1 MGQLIS
7 RGNKV
12 KIYFSVEKN
21 QAYEEMGYIHI
32 NTEYNLLDVLVD
44 NGECTSIILDGYLS
58 SLGIEKVDKYFQKIV
73 SKLNLNGELKIIDH
87 NIMSIIYSIY
97 NSFNYNISD
106 LNNLI
111 SSEKIKSFHTL
122 DTTRSMIIDNGLE
135 ITFMNFVDNLFVID
149 AILPKNLGPRK

>member
-1 MGQLIS
+1 M
-7 RGNKV
+7 
-12 KIYFSVEKN
+12 KIYFSVEKS

-32 NTEYNLLDVLVD
+32 HTEYNLLDVLVD

-58 SLGIEKVDKYFQKIV
+58 SLDIEKVDKYFQKIV

-106 LNNLI
+106 LNNFM

-149 AILPKNLGPRK
+149 ARLPKNLSPRK

>member
-1 MGQLIS
+1 M
-7 RGNKV
+7 

-32 NTEYNLLDVLVD
+32 HTEYNLLDVLVD

-58 SLGIEKVDKYFQKIV
+58 SLDIEKVDKYFQKIV

-106 LNNLI
+106 LNNFM

-149 AILPKNLGPRK
+149 ARLPKNLGPRK

>member
-1 MGQLIS
+1 M
-7 RGNKV
+7 